1 MIDCAVCAAE
11 AAGVV
16 LLKNYDAVTGVE
28 RKADGTFVTDVD
40 KQCSRQ
46 IAAALRAQFPS
57 IVPPGRPHCCVALA
71 RSLSGARE
79 S

>member
-46 IAAALRAQFPS
+46 IAAALRAQFP
-57 IVPPGRPHCCVALA
+57 IVRARPP
-71 RSLSGARE
+71 SLHTH
-79 S
+79 

>member
-46 IAAALRAQFPS
+46 IAAALRAQCPS
-57 IVPPGRPHCCVALA
+57 IVRARPP
-71 RSLSGARE
+71 
-79 S
+79 